1 MESQAP
7 LLTTLRRPHSKL
19 TFVTNEPTLHPF
31 RHQGMKLGINYEPS
45 EDEKAQIVRECV
57 ENFNAYLNRWP
68 DPRVVDGAVVEWQGE
83 GCLLRDIHGRE
94 FIDCLGGFGIFAL
107 GHRHPNVI
115 GAVKAQMDRLALHS
129 QWMMN
134 PVAADAARRLA
145 EITPGSLRKTFW
157 CSTGTEAV
165 EGSLKLARLYTG
177 KKKFISTIN
186 SFHGKTLG
194 SLSVTG
200 RDLFR
205 QPFLPLLETAFV
217 PYGDAD
223 AIDKAIDDETAAVI
237 LEPIQGEGGVIVP
250 RNDYLPAV
258 REICTRRGVL
268 LIFDEVQ
275 TGLGR
280 TGKMFGCDHTN
291 VVPDVMALGKALSGG
306 VIPCAAFHT
315 TDEIFKSFHPN
326 PFYHTSTFGANPMA
340 ACAAAAAIETLQ
352 SENLVA
358 NSATMGEY
366 FRSGLR
372 KLQEQFPQIILD
384 VRGRGLLIGVEIVD
398 AKVGESLAQRMFDR
412 NVLIAYTLN
421 KPEVIRIEPPLIIT
435 RDLIDAALERFHASL
450 VSEARA

>member
-1 MESQAP
+1 
-7 LLTTLRRPHSKL
+7 
-19 TFVTNEPTLHPF
+19 
-31 RHQGMKLGINYEPS
+31 MKLSIDYEPS
-45 EDEKAQIVRECV
+45 PDEKAEIVRECV

-68 DPRVVDGAVVEWQGE
+68 EPRVVEGAVAEWQGE
-83 GCLLRDIHGRE
+83 GCLLRDIYGRE

-107 GHRHPNVI
+107 GHRHPKVV

-145 EITPGSLRKTFW
+145 EITPGNLRKTFW
-157 CSTGTEAV
+157 CSSGTEAV
-165 EGSLKLARLYTG
+165 EGALKLARLYTG
-177 KKKFISTIN
+177 KKKFISTVN
-186 SFHGKTLG
+186 SFHGKTMG

-205 QPFLPLLETAFV
+205 QPFLPLLETVFV
-217 PYGDAD
+217 PYGHAA
-223 AIDKAIDDETAAVI
+223 AIEKAIDGNTAAVI

-250 RNDYLPAV
+250 RDEYLPTV

-280 TGKMFGCDHTN
+280 TGKMFGCDHTD
-291 VVPDVMALGKALSGG
+291 VVPDVMSLGKALSGG

-340 ACAAAAAIETLQ
+340 TCAAAATIDTLQ
-352 SENLVA
+352 SENLVE

-366 FRSGLR
+366 FMAGLK
-372 KLQEQFPQIILD
+372 KLQAQFPQIIRD

-435 RDLIDAALERFHASL
+435 RDLIDVALERFQESL

>member
-1 MESQAP
+1 
-7 LLTTLRRPHSKL
+7 
-19 TFVTNEPTLHPF
+19 
-31 RHQGMKLGINYEPS
+31 MKIGIDYEPN
-45 EDEKAQIVRECV
+45 DTEKAQIVRECV
-57 ENFNAYLNRWP
+57 EDFNAYLNRWP
-68 DPRVVDGAVVEWQGE
+68 EPRVVEGAVVEWQGD

-107 GHRHPNVI
+107 GHRHPKVI
-115 GAVKAQMDRLALHS
+115 AAVKAQMDRLALHS

-145 EITPGSLRKTFW
+145 EITPGKLRKTFW
-157 CSTGTEAV
+157 CSSGTEAV
-165 EGSLKLARLYTG
+165 EGALKLARLYTR
-177 KKKFISTIN
+177 KQKFISTIN
-186 SFHGKTLG
+186 SFHGKTMG

-200 RDLFR
+200 RELFR
-205 QPFLPLLETAFV
+205 QPFLPLLEVAFV
-217 PYGDAD
+217 PYAD
-223 AIDKAIDDETAAVI
+223 SKAIEQAIDDETAAVI

-250 RNDYLPAV
+250 PDDYLPAV

-280 TGKMFGCDHTN
+280 TGRMFGADQTR
-291 VVPDVMALGKALSGG
+291 VVPDIMALGKALSGG

-340 ACAAAAAIETLQ
+340 TCAAAATIQTLQ
-352 SENLVA
+352 EEKLVE
-358 NSATMGEY
+358 NSAAMGDY
-366 FRSGLR
+366 FVAGLK
-372 KLQEQFPQIILD
+372 KLQQQFPQIIRD

-421 KPEVIRIEPPLIIT
+421 KPEVIRIEPALIIT
-435 RDLIDAALERFHASL
+435 RDLIDMALERFAESL
-450 VSEARA
+450 ASEAAA

>member
-1 MESQAP
+1 
-7 LLTTLRRPHSKL
+7 
-19 TFVTNEPTLHPF
+19 
-31 RHQGMKLGINYEPS
+31 MKLSIDYEPS
-45 EDEKAQIVRECV
+45 PDEKAEIVRECV

-68 DPRVVDGAVVEWQGE
+68 EPRVVEGAVAEWQGE
-83 GCLLRDIHGRE
+83 GCLLRDIYGRE

-107 GHRHPNVI
+107 GHRHPKVV

-145 EITPGSLRKTFW
+145 EITPGNLRKTFW
-157 CSTGTEAV
+157 CSSGTEAV
-165 EGSLKLARLYTG
+165 EGALKLARLYTG
-177 KKKFISTIN
+177 KKKFISTVN
-186 SFHGKTLG
+186 SFHGKTMG

-205 QPFLPLLETAFV
+205 QPFLPLLETVFV
-217 PYGDAD
+217 PYGHAA
-223 AIDKAIDDETAAVI
+223 AIEKAIDGNTAAVI

-250 RNDYLPAV
+250 SDEYLPTV

-280 TGKMFGCDHTN
+280 TGKMFGCDHTD
-291 VVPDVMALGKALSGG
+291 VVPDVMSLGKALSGG

-340 ACAAAAAIETLQ
+340 TCAAAATIDTLQ
-352 SENLVA
+352 SENLVE

-366 FRSGLR
+366 FMAGLK
-372 KLQEQFPQIILD
+372 KLQAQFPQIIRD

-435 RDLIDAALERFHASL
+435 RDLIDVALERFQESL